1 MRRIAVI
8 GAGNAG
14 QCIAADCSLAG
25 KEVRLFEFP
34 EFGKFI
40 ESIWHTR
47 RIEIVGP
54 QRNGKGFKRE
64 GIATIDLVT
73 TDLQEAVK
81 GAGIICISIRANM
94 YESLFRSLIPFLEDG
109 QVITLYPDNFG
120 SLIFRRIMREM
131 GSTKR
136 VVIGG
141 WSSLPY
147 GARILKLSEVNEVY
161 ILYRAITL
169 RGDTL
174 PSKDQKKFFEIMKQL
189 PIMDTVDMSAGDT
202 VIDIGFSNVN
212 PILHVPATLLNM
224 GAIDNWG
231 TIFGDSNVFYDIY
244 RHGFS
249 PNVAKVQI
257 ALYKEEFAIAE
268 KMGVG
273 IQPYETVDFLS
284 RTSILGQEFMGK
296 GFAIPFEKKIPP
308 EEWMKYLPGER
319 FTVESRYITEDIP
332 VGCRVFYELARKFS
346 IAVPIIESMINL
358 GSVVSEKDYFAEGFS
373 LKDLGI
379 DQMDRDQLLRYLREG
394 DLK

>member
-1 MRRIAVI
+1 MKTIAVI

-14 QCIAADCSLAG
+14 QCIAADCTLAG

-40 ESIWHTR
+40 KGIRDTR
-47 RIEIVGP
+47 KIRIVGP

-64 GIATIDLVT
+64 GIATIDVVT

-94 YESLFRSLIPFLEDG
+94 YETLFRRMIPCLEDG
-109 QVITLYPDNFG
+109 QLITLYPDNFG
-120 SLIFRRIMREM
+120 SLILRRIMREM
-131 GSTKR
+131 GCTKR

-161 ILYRAITL
+161 VLYRAITL

-174 PSKDQKKFFEIMKQL
+174 PSRDQKEFFEVMKQL
-189 PIMDTVDMSAGDT
+189 PIMDTVDISTGDT

-231 TIFGDSNVFYDIY
+231 TIFGDNNVFYDIY

-273 IQPYETVDFLS
+273 IQPYETADFLS

-296 GFAIPFEKKIPP
+296 GFAIPFQNKIPS

-319 FTVESRYITEDIP
+319 FSVEGRYVTEDIP
-332 VGCRVFYELARKFS
+332 VGCRVFYELAKKFN
-346 IAVPIIESMINL
+346 IAVPIIESMIHL
-358 GSVVSEKDYFAEGFS
+358 GSVVSGKNYFAEGFS

-379 DQMDRDQLLRYLREG
+379 DHMEHDQLLRYMREG
-394 DLK
+394 F